1 MKLPNNVEEVE
12 KLRAEL
18 AHVLEEHIQRRID
31 ETFAKACEECAKLA
45 DAHKTCGD
53 FAHGGRSDCSYAIAH
68 EIRALAKAQRPGDSV
83 NRITNLDID
92 DIVTTAVA
100 ET

>member
-68 EIRALAKAQRPGDSV
+68 EIRPCQSARPEPNV
-83 NRITNLDID
+83 ERAHIF
-92 DIVTTAVA
+92 VA
-100 ET
+100 TDRLPMADCN